1 MAMHA
6 ELAEVQGR
14 AARWQFALSSARAVL
29 RLPPLGGWPA
39 LALVTGVVAA
49 AAAAAAPAVEAAVP
63 GLGVFAVSFVGLV
76 GAMAVLAV
84 ARSRRMRLPVPA
96 ATVLVTVG
104 WPRRSP

>member
-63 GLGVFAVSFVGLV
+63 GLVV
-76 GAMAVLAV
+76 AMAVLAV